1 MYVVRYENDI
11 VWDEHVW
18 YYNSCDW
25 SDLVGTSGQNE
36 LCFVNQGEYVF
47 SIYSALKCCFEMSW
61 KRLLGFAPWIYNSF
75 NTNNDYENG
84 RKWITINEHLQLTA
98 PTCEVL

>member
-1 MYVVRYENDI
+1 
-11 VWDEHVW
+11 
-18 YYNSCDW
+18 
-25 SDLVGTSGQNE
+25 
-36 LCFVNQGEYVF
+36 
-47 SIYSALKCCFEMSW
+47 MSW

-84 RKWITINEHLQLTA
+84 RKWITINEDLQLTA